1 MKKKWLSAGGLC
13 IAALAAVLAG
23 QGPWR
28 ETHGPELE
36 AGQEKLARPPTLTV
50 TCGGA
55 SQTVG
60 AWSAHW
66 DGGGVSFVACGDCPT
81 DLYMRDELPVFFAAP
96 GDTLTLSYSA
106 APDELTVDL
115 TYDVPEEDWSAVLYS
130 GSAEK
135 DTELT
140 LQGNFGGV
148 YTVGAQW
155 DLGEQGAGDSSCG
168 FVVVNQERE
177 GELFLQEP
185 PYLTAEVQ
193 GEKTVLWRGSYTWNW
208 ERGGQSEGGSS
219 DSPHPLEVLEE
230 LPQLSL
236 QAGDR
241 LALGAFTQPDELEV
255 WAYPMEG
262 ASGPAPA
269 EGIGVELTDGAVLVL
284 PEGGTGTVYLVRGSW
299 NHLTNC
305 GGTADYAFY
314 VP

>member
-1 MKKKWLSAGGLC
+1 MKKRWLAAGGLC

-23 QGPWR
+23 QGLLAGR
-28 ETHGPELE
+28 H
-36 AGQEKLARPPTLTV
+36 GQEPEGGQEERPGPPALTV
-50 TCGGA
+50 TCGGE

-66 DGGGVSFVACGDCPT
+66 DGGGADFVACGSDPT
-81 DLYMRDELPVFFAAP
+81 NLYMRDELPVFFAAP

-106 APDELTVDL
+106 APEELTVDL
-115 TYDVPEEDWSAVLYS
+115 TYDVPEEDWGAVLYS

-135 DTELT
+135 NTELT
-140 LQGNFGGV
+140 LRGNFGGV

-155 DLGEQGAGDSSCG
+155 DLGERGAGGSSCG
-168 FVVVNQERE
+168 FVVVNRERE
-177 GELFLQEP
+177 GELFLKEP
-185 PYLTAEVQ
+185 PYLTVEVQ

-208 ERGGQSEGGSS
+208 ERSGQREGSSS
-219 DSPHPLEVLEE
+219 DSPHPLEVLDE
-230 LPQLSL
+230 LPQFSL
-236 QAGDR
+236 QPGGR
-241 LALGAFTQPDELEV
+241 LTLGAFTQPDELKV
-255 WAYPMEG
+255 WAYPLEG

-269 EGIGVELTDGAVLVL
+269 EGVGIELTDGAVLVL
-284 PEGGTGTVYLVRGSW
+284 PEGGTGTVYQIRGSW